1 MWEKCQLR
9 PRVLLG
15 RVTPTTE
22 IARIGHDGFEMPVGY
37 PSRGERQQ
45 VVRLHRKRGGNHRT
59 KHADLGL
66 ARV

>member
-1 MWEKCQLR
+1 MWGTCQLR

-22 IARIGHDGFEMPVGY
+22 TARTGHDGFELPVGY
-37 PSRGERQQ
+37 PGRGGLQE
-45 VVRLHRKRGGNHRT
+45 VVRLRQKRGGNQRT